1 MNGTVAS
8 HLLRSLLVRVPYIY
22 RSCSEYVSNTL
33 RKASEQSPATIASE
47 RGKRKIHEVMYL
59 YKQHLIPVRWIH
71 PEVSAFLV
79 AKAFNR

>member
-22 RSCSEYVSNTL
+22 RSCFEYVSNTL

-47 RGKRKIHEVMYL
+47 RGKRKN
-59 YKQHLIPVRWIH
+59 P
-71 PEVSAFLV
+71 
-79 AKAFNR
+79 